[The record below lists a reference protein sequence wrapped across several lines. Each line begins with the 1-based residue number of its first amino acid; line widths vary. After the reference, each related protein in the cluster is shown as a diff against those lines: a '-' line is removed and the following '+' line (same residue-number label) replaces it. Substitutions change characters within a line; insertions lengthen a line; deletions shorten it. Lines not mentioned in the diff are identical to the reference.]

1 MASNPSDPGK
11 ILIVDDD
18 PSIVYFFEKTL
29 RRDGHTVV
37 SAASGEAALQAM
49 AILDFDVAL
58 LDIKMKGMDGLA
70 VLAKIHERSPAT
82 MVIMVTAHASL
93 DTAVA
98 ALREGAFDYLFKPCS
113 IEALR
118 TSVERGLHKRHMELR
133 RSQLELP
140 SIAPAASTD
149 PPAHPA
155 TPRPQDAWQ
164 GSKSKV
170 APPRFI
176 QYDDLIVDP
185 VRHVM
190 TLGGVP
196 LELSVMEFN
205 LLSYLTQE
213 APRVISAEELVRDV
227 QHYVADSAEAR
238 ETIRSHIY
246 HLRVKIRRATGR
258 EVIRTVRGVGYVI
271 TTD

>member
-1 MASNPSDPGK
+1 MASNPSSPGK

-18 PSIVYFFEKTL
+18 PSVVYFYEKTL

-37 SAASGEAALQAM
+37 SVTSGEAALQAI
-49 AILDFDVAL
+49 AIQEFDLAL
-58 LDIKMKGMDGLA
+58 LDIKMKGLDGL
-70 VLAKIHERSPAT
+70 VVQAKIHERWPAT
-82 MVIMVTAHASL
+82 IVIIVTAHASL

-118 TSVERGLHKRHMELR
+118 TSVERGLHKRQGELR
-133 RSQLELP
+133 RSQLESP
-140 SIAPAASTD
+140 IIAPAASTD
-149 PPAHPA
+149 QPAHPA
-155 TPRPQDAWQ
+155 TPLPQDSWR
-164 GSKSKV
+164 GSKSQV

-185 VRHVM
+185 VRHLM

-196 LELSVMEFN
+196 FELSVMEFN
-205 LLSYLTQE
+205 LISYLVQV
-213 APRVISAEELVRDV
+213 APRVISAEELVREV
-227 QHYVADSAEAR
+227 QHYVADSSEAR